1 MTEAERKLL
10 ITIAECLIRSAEP
23 GGDAQTRIEDAL
35 IAVKVQNVRIM
46 TEFNIVQP
54 HERN

>member
-10 ITIAECLIRSAEP
+10 ITISECLIRSEEL

-46 TEFNIVQP
+46 TEFNMAYP
-54 HERN
+54 HE

>member
-10 ITIAECLIRSAEP
+10 ITISECLIRSEEL

-46 TEFNIVQP
+46 TEFNMAHL